1 MPHADVISLT
11 LPVLLVLAGALACI
25 GAEPFL
31 GERRKHDALP
41 WVAALA
47 LLAAGAALAC
57 ATPGHLHGVF
67 AMDGARRWLGAAV
80 VASALVAVGGLQQSL
95 GRDRF
100 AGGEP
105 YGLALIGAAGALLMV
120 MSNDLIALFVALETT
135 SLAVYCLVGLRRQ
148 RSDSNEALLK
158 YFVMGAVFGAVFV
171 YGLALTYGAT
181 GTTRL
186 GAAALAGREQLWLMG
201 QALVM
206 VALLFKV
213 GVVPFHF
220 WSPDAYTGAPAAV
233 TGFMGAVIKVAG
245 CAALGAGGLHRV
257 AARAGVFPGGQG
269 GVLALDAA
277 VIVTPAA
284 AKGLLVFTTLFLLLA
299 LMSILIGNFSALRQ
313 TSARRLVAFSSVA
326 QAGYMLLA
334 LVLPLSSL
342 DETFSLGAL
351 WLYVVGYA
359 VATAGAMT
367 AIAAM
372 AGREDGDDTL
382 AGLAGQGRASPFHGA
397 VLTVFVASFAGLPPT
412 VGFLGK
418 FLVFG
423 DLVGKGHVL
432 VAVIAMV
439 MAVVAAG
446 YYLKLLVAVWSGQPK
461 ESAVEGPDLL
471 GRWALAGAAAVT
483 VLLMLCPDLI
493 SRPVAPAAPTAIVA
507 R

>member
-47 LLAAGAALAC
+47 LLAAGAALAF

-105 YGLALIGAAGALLMV
+105 YGLALIASAGALLMV

-186 GAAALAGREQLWLMG
+186 GAAALAGREQLWLLG

-245 CAALGAGGLHRV
+245 FAALGAVWLNLV
-257 AARAGVFPGGQG
+257 AARAGTHPG

-471 GRWALAGAAAVT
+471 GRWVLAGAAVVT

-493 SRPVAPAAPTAIVA
+493 SRPVAPAAPSAIAA